1 MADIF
6 ANNVNDA
13 PKRIENRSLVTNDIP
28 GASNKRM
35 SYNDPSV
42 IAGVRTG
49 SPARKNESS
58 VFAHLTESYDRGDAL
73 KRKDVD
79 ISKPRVV

>member
-1 MADIF
+1 
-6 ANNVNDA
+6 
-13 PKRIENRSLVTNDIP
+13 
-28 GASNKRM
+28 M
-35 SYNDPSV
+35 SFNDPGV

-58 VFAHLTESYDRGDAL
+58 VFSHLTESHDRGDAL
-73 KRKDVD
+73 KRKDVPD